1 MAAKQQG
8 KKKAK
13 TGKRKQLQKNH
24 RLARQKQRKLQAH
37 KQKKPWS
44 RHVHKAKAANAGRP
58 KPCFSKLYATKM
70 LRQMPKVRM
79 EAKARRMVKT
89 LLTRLYK
96 LVTIEVKNLE
106 KKSESSNVSGPE
118 VQTALNDVMAKLLA
132 KHKAKPT
139 DPIDPL
145 ASSQCA

>member
-13 TGKRKQLQKNH
+13 TGKRKQLQKSH

-37 KQKKPWS
+37 KQKKPWP
-44 RHVHKAKAANAGRP
+44 RRAHKAKAA

-79 EAKARRMVKT
+79 EAKARLLVKT

-132 KHKAKPT
+132 KHKPKPT